1 MFKSL
6 LNKLFVKTFNDAQSE
21 ATAFK
26 LTENSKR
33 FDFKVLYIILVSAIS
48 LVFVEYLG
56 KYPGY
61 RLTVSFFDSIGLSN
75 LSEQIS
81 LLIESNPNSRL
92 FKLGY
97 WVLIIFLFY
106 FIVPAL
112 SIKLIFKENL
122 RDYGFKVGRFY
133 KDYKI
138 YVLLLIIMIPLVFFF
153 STTKGFQLK
162 YPFYRLTNG
171 ESLWPNFWIWQ
182 MLYLMQFVALEFFF
196 RGFMVHG
203 LKKRFGFY
211 SVLFMMIPYCMI
223 HFGKPLPE
231 TIAAIFAG
239 FILGTLSLKGRSV
252 FLGILI
258 HYSVAILMDLAALW
272 QKGLL

>member
-1 MFKSL
+1 MLKSTL
-6 LNKLFVKTFNDAQSE
+6 YKLFVKTFYDAQSE
-21 ATAFK
+21 SAAFNQI
-26 LTENSKR
+26 ENSNK
-33 FDFKVLYIILVSAIS
+33 FDFKVLYIVIISAFS
-48 LVFVEYLG
+48 LLFIEYLG
-56 KYPGY
+56 KFPGY
-61 RLTVSFFDSIGLSN
+61 RLSVDFLDAIGLPA
-75 LSEQIS
+75 LGEK
-81 LLIESNPNSRL
+81 LKVLIESNPNSRL

-97 WVLIIFLFY
+97 WVSIVFLFY
-106 FIVPAL
+106 FIIPAL
-112 SIKLIFKENL
+112 SIKLVFKENL
-122 RDYGFKVGRFY
+122 RDYGLRIGEFY

-138 YVLLLIIMIPLVFFF
+138 YVLLLIIMIPLVLWL

-162 YPFYRLTNG
+162 YPFYRLLYG
-171 ESLWPNFWIWQ
+171 ENLWPNFWIWQ
-182 MLYLMQFVALEFFF
+182 LLYLIQFIALEFFF

-239 FILGTLSLKGRSV
+239 FILGTLSLKGKSV

-272 QKGLL
+272 QRGLL